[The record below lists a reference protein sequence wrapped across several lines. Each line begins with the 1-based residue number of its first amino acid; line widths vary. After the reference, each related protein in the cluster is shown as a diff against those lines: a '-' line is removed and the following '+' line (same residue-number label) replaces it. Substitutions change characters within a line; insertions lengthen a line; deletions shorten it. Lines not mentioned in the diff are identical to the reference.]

1 MFNNTKASIPEI
13 QKNTALCILMTNQV
27 LEIVRSGNTLRDLP
41 SIVEK
46 LSVFNES
53 ELFDTLFPNS
63 IRRQS
68 PGKGVAF
75 SAYALN
81 ELNPKATISLEEAID
96 SLLLEWDISI
106 EEVVFY
112 LSKQFGKENIE
123 LKAKEIKGSLTGEEI
138 VRLETIEYWLG
149 INT

>member
-1 MFNNTKASIPEI
+1 MR
-13 QKNTALCILMTNQV
+13 ALCILMTNQV

-123 LKAKEIKGSLTGEEI
+123 LKAKETKGSLTGEEI

>member
-1 MFNNTKASIPEI
+1 
-13 QKNTALCILMTNQV
+13 MTNQV